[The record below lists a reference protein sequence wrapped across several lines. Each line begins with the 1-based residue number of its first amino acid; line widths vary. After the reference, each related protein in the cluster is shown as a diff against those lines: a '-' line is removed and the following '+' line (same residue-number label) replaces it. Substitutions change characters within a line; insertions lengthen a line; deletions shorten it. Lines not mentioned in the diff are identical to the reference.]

1 MNDPNPY
8 QAPEAPLPTAPLALD
23 GADVLAG
30 RGERLGA
37 SLIDGVISLATFLPL
52 AALTGYFGKV
62 MDAAR
67 GGEAMPILAM
77 AGYVALAFVMFVV
90 VQCYPLAKTGQT
102 WGKKL
107 LSIRIVDL
115 HGEQPPLW
123 RLIVLRYLPTQLMSL
138 VPIVG
143 NFYVLVDAVFIFR
156 QDKRC
161 LHDLIAGTQVVNV
174 RR

>member
-8 QAPEAPLPTAPLALD
+8 QAPEAPLPSAPLALD
-23 GADVLAG
+23 GSEALAG

-37 SLIDGVISLATFLPL
+37 ALIDGVISLAAFLPL
-52 AALTGYFGKV
+52 AALTGYFGRV

-67 GGEAMPILAM
+67 GGEQMPMLVM
-77 AGYVALAFVMFVV
+77 AGYVALAFAVFVV
-90 VQCYPLAKTGQT
+90 VQGYPLAKTGQT

-123 RLIVLRYLPTQLMSL
+123 RLILLRYLPTQLLSM

-143 NFYVLVDAVFIFR
+143 NFYALVDALFIFR
-156 QDKRC
+156 KDKRC
-161 LHDLIAGTQVVNV
+161 LHDLIAGTQVVNF

>member
-1 MNDPNPY
+1 MNERNPY
-8 QAPEAPLPTAPLALD
+8 QVPEAPLQPLPAA
-23 GADVLAG
+23 GPADAQLAG
-30 RGERLGA
+30 RGERFAA
-37 SLIDGVISLATFLPL
+37 SLIDGVISLLIFLPL
-52 AALTGYFGKV
+52 AFATGYFSRI
-62 MDAAR
+62 METAR
-67 GGEAMPILAM
+67 SGEAMPFLVT
-77 AGYVALAFVMFVV
+77 AGYAGLAFVVFVA
-90 VQCYPLAKTGQT
+90 VQAYPLAKTGQT

-115 HGEQPPLW
+115 DGAQPPLW
-123 RLIVLRYLPTQLMSL
+123 RLIALRYLPTQALAL

-143 NFYVLVDAVFIFR
+143 NVYAIVDALFIFR

>member
-8 QAPEAPLPTAPLALD
+8 QAPEAPLPSAPLALD

-52 AALTGYFGKV
+52 AALTGYFGKI

-67 GGEAMPILAM
+67 GGEAMSFLSL
-77 AGYVALAFVMFVV
+77 AGYAALAFLVFVA
-90 VQCYPLAKTGQT
+90 VQGYPLAKTGQT

-123 RLIVLRYLPTQLMSL
+123 RLIALRYLPTQLLSL
-138 VPIVG
+138 VPVVG
-143 NFYVLVDAVFIFR
+143 NFYALVDALFIFR